1 MPFGKVVDQSLI
13 ERFQRWSNHGLYHI
27 ANPLWS
33 NVLYITFMLGVILF
47 QLFSRFVSFT
57 SSTKIALTKL
67 LMFQV

>member
-33 NVLYITFMLGVILF
+33 NVLYIISIILE
-47 QLFSRFVSFT
+47 VC
-57 SSTKIALTKL
+57 
-67 LMFQV
+67 